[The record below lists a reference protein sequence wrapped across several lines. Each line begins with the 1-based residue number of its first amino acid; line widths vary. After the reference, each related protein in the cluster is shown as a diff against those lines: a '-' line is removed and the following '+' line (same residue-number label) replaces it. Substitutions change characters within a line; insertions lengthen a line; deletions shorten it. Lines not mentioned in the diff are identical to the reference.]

1 VFIFDNSHNLLFTD
15 LIIPTDMYPKQ
26 APVYPTGS
34 PKFNLAKSCS
44 EGRKFKKKASPKTS
58 KKASP
63 KGIQQ
68 LVFYILVDLLLCELL
83 ICIALKLDIL
93 V

>member
-1 VFIFDNSHNLLFTD
+1 
-15 LIIPTDMYPKQ
+15 MYPKQ
-26 APVYPTGS
+26 ATVYPTGS

-44 EGRKFKKKASPKTS
+44 EGRKFKKKVSPKTS
-58 KKASP
+58 KKASPKNNKKASP

-68 LVFYILVDLLLCELL
+68 LVFYILVDLLFCELL